1 MSNVLIVSKMISSPV
16 EAIGLL
22 LDGVGRLW
30 GRIKTVNVSLK
41 EMVPNGPNEDLN
53 LIARRRYLQI
63 TVDGIETNKPGL
75 ASLVY

>member
-1 MSNVLIVSKMISSPV
+1 MISSPV